1 MLGVYFLDGGSFECS
16 VSRTISAEF
25 DYGNN
30 SINNNIIYVLS
41 LALLYP
47 YAAFQTSRGAKY

>member
-16 VSRTISAEF
+16 VSHTVSAEF

-30 SINNNIIYVLS
+30 SINNNIILVLF
-41 LALLYP
+41 LALLHP
-47 YAAFQTSRGAKY
+47 YAAFQTSRDAKY